1 MTKALDPGTR
11 SIASATP
18 PTSRS
23 SEGVAASASS
33 PLTAPP
39 IVASIIDPTITDRM
53 PALKRDPG
61 NTDHQIRLALIT
73 LRSNPQ
79 ARSISVPAIDALRSQ
94 ANGGYVLAEPVDQGD
109 RMIQPFLDDVEPIG
123 SQVGAMPY
131 PALNTASDDSVS
143 LARARR
149 VDYWSRLL
157 CVLLD
162 TQASHSV
169 RNSPVP

>member
-39 IVASIIDPTITDRM
+39 IVAIILDPTITHRM

-79 ARSISVPAIDALRSQ
+79 ARSISVPRSTPC
-94 ANGGYVLAEPVDQGD
+94 V
-109 RMIQPFLDDVEPIG
+109 
-123 SQVGAMPY
+123 
-131 PALNTASDDSVS
+131 
-143 LARARR
+143 ARR
-149 VDYWSRLL
+149 TAGTCWL
-157 CVLLD
+157 
-162 TQASHSV
+162 
-169 RNSPVP
+169 SPLIKATE